1 MIIRYS
7 SMPYTFDLLSR
18 DLLLQRLAVRLNHNI
33 VCHTSRGAGGLLG
46 KRSMHRRCG
55 WVNNSAN
62 RCRTSPPCGLGK
74 MRTNA
79 TPFVVG
85 QIRRVSPALHGAE
98 RRPPSRQR
106 ALSRQSQKGCSRK
119 LLYCLV
125 YRYALGPRLSTASR
139 LYRVGPLIQLATR
152 SYMPHDWMV
161 MQHENKLTTR
171 RSSRVPWFR
180 PSVEWC
186 R

>member
-74 MRTNA
+74 MRTDA

-85 QIRRVSPALHGAE
+85 QIRRVSPALHGTE
-98 RRPPSRQR
+98 RRPPSRPPSTFQTVSRRVLLGNLASGTADSPKR
-106 ALSRQSQKGCSRK
+106 AQPLSYS
-119 LLYCLV
+119 LLD
-125 YRYALGPRLSTASR
+125 
-139 LYRVGPLIQLATR
+139 
-152 SYMPHDWMV
+152 MPHCY
-161 MQHENKLTTR
+161 
-171 RSSRVPWFR
+171 FG
-180 PSVEWC
+180 
-186 R
+186 